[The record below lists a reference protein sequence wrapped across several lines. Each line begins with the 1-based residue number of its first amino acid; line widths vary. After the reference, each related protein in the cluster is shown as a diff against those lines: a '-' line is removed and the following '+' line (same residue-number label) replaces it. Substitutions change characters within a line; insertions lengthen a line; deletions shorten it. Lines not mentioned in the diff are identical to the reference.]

1 MEETMD
7 NQDLESRI
15 KVLENLIVY
24 QSERIESL
32 EKDSKTIIDSLSK
45 ISSASGKMF
54 GKFLD
59 LNITGLTAVRNRF
72 GGNS

>member
-1 MEETMD
+1 MN

-15 KVLENLIVY
+15 AVLENLVVY
-24 QSERIESL
+24 QSERIEAL

-45 ISSASGKMF
+45 VSSASSKMF

-72 GGNS
+72 GGNA

>member
-1 MEETMD
+1 MN

-15 KVLENLIVY
+15 AVLENLVVY
-24 QSERIESL
+24 QSERIEAL

-45 ISSASGKMF
+45 VSSVSSKMF

-72 GGNS
+72 GGNA

>member
-1 MEETMD
+1 MN

-15 KVLENLIVY
+15 AVLENLVVY

-45 ISSASGKMF
+45 VSSASSKMF

-72 GGNS
+72 GGNA